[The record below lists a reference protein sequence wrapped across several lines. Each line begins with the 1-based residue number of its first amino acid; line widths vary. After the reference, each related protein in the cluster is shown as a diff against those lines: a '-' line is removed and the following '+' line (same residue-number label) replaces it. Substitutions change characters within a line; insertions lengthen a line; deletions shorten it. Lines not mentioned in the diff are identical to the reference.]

1 MSTQSLFGIFWLA
14 SLLAVWVGCP
24 ATGLA
29 QTIKRTDGAMSSG
42 ANLSAVLEKRL
53 DDASND
59 GSNFLL
65 SNANYAQTR
74 FYPNAQINTR
84 NVGGLRVAWL
94 FQTDIQESMETS
106 PIVVDGVMYVT
117 TAFDHVYAVNA
128 KSGEQ
133 IWEYKHKM
141 GPVTTYC
148 CGPENRGVA
157 IYDDKVYLGT
167 LDSQLVALDA
177 KTGNLV
183 WAERSPTRS
192 SVIA

>member
-1 MSTQSLFGIFWLA
+1 MSTQSLLGIFWLA

-24 ATGLA
+24 GTGLA
-29 QTIKRTDGAMSSG
+29 QTIKRTDGATSSG
-42 ANLSAVLEKRL
+42 ANLSSVMKKRL

-74 FYPNAQINTR
+74 FYPNAQINVR
-84 NVGGLRVAWL
+84 NVDGLHVAWISRP
-94 FQTDIQESMETS
+94 TSRNSMETS

-117 TAFDHVYAVNA
+117 TAFDHVYALNA
-128 KSGEQ
+128 KTGEQ

-157 IYDDKVYLGT
+157 VYDDKVYLGT

-177 KTGNLV
+177 KTGKLV
-183 WAERSPTRS
+183 WSQT
-192 SVIA
+192 IADPEARL